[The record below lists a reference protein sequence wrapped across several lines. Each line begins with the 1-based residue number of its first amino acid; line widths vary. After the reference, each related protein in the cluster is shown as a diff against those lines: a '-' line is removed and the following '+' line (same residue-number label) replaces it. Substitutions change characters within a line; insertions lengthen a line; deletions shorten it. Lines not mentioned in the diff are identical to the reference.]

1 MCSCNPSFY
10 IMLKQ
15 TSTLLTMPIN
25 GDRHP
30 IRLEG
35 EIRSREKAEA
45 ESDRCRTRD
54 RLEATLAG
62 LGELDFLKH
71 RQEYL
76 VRGAMEL
83 LKPSEH
89 TPLLKDEKRKGSPG
103 ELYLT
108 PEEKQLEDN
117 ILMLRKQLNCL
128 RRRDAGL
135 INQLQELDRQ
145 ISDLQLDVEK
155 APNDNLETD
164 SRPSSGFYELSDGA
178 SGSLSNSS
186 NSVFSECLSSCHSS
200 TCSCGPLDASLSI
213 TDGRPKSAED
223 FIGWRDHGEGLLDYQ
238 YTGVVRR
245 SFSAPYSSSIDVA
258 TDVHPKYQCDLISKN
273 GNDVYRYPSPLHAV
287 AVQSPMFFHP
297 ATGSVKEEKSQYAV
311 GDLSVAPQLEPV
323 KIESADPVPESSSC
337 PAVHPSTVKRLD
349 NYIFGLIQKKIQP
362 VRPNKP
368 RTSLN
373 TDPLKGILRQG
384 SICVRQTACISSCN
398 AELKVTRNIYTHPPT
413 SNTSESSVASPQR
426 QLQSNENTQDNKNT
440 RISKIEST
448 NNRIT
453 VLQNSINELHSST
466 LSKKRAN
473 VVANGLP
480 KCTVAVDYQEGNGE
494 CGTCTPKDNLYQ
506 CVTVY
511 EENNVVQPSKVVSPK
526 RPTRPPST
534 SLSAEEKP
542 PLILRSEGSSVQSL
556 EDSGQLVSAQ
566 FIPAQQQ
573 MIKSR
578 KGTKNIKISK
588 VKNSTLKS
596 RPHCDIV
603 PETNIQTLKQ
613 KSKAVPKKCH
623 FSDDVDY
630 VKRNVRRLTPKAK
643 KAFHTIS
650 ENSNLGRQT
659 GARSAK
665 CSGQGREVVLVKS
678 RYKQRF
684 DYRKWRSP
692 VEVSHEEAMRRFR
705 RRKRELLCHVPGVYT
720 KTNLQHNG
728 VCAFRGSDSE
738 YSAECESL
746 FHSTVADTSEDE
758 QSNYTTNCFGD
769 SESSLSEVDFAGE
782 TTTSS
787 DSDENG
793 ALVWPQ
799 FAQSR
804 PVQASTAEVKK
815 PPPKTFVKI
824 KASHNLKKKILRFR
838 SGSLKL
844 MTTV

>member
-1 MCSCNPSFY
+1 
-10 IMLKQ
+10 MLKQ
-15 TSTLLTMPIN
+15 PSTLLPMPAK
-25 GDRHP
+25 GDRPP

-35 EIRSREKAEA
+35 EIRSREKVEA
-45 ESDRCRTRD
+45 DSDRCRTRD

-62 LGELDFLKH
+62 LGELDFLKQ

-83 LKPSEH
+83 LRPSEH
-89 TPLLKDEKRKGSPG
+89 TPVLQDEQRKGSQG

-117 ILMLRKQLNCL
+117 ILMLKKQLNCL

-145 ISDLQLDVEK
+145 ISDLQLDAEK
-155 APNDNLETD
+155 TPNDNLETD

-200 TCSCGPLDASLSI
+200 TCSYALPDASLSI

-223 FIGWRDHGEGLLDYQ
+223 IIGWRDHGEGLLDCQ

-245 SFSAPYSSSIDVA
+245 SFSAPYSSSVDVA
-258 TDVHPKYQCDLISKN
+258 ADVHPKYQCDLISKN

-297 ATGSVKEEKSQYAV
+297 TTGSIKEEEKSQYGV
-311 GDLSVAPQLEPV
+311 GDLPVAPQLEPV
-323 KIESADPVPESSSC
+323 NIESALPAPQDNSC
-337 PAVHPSTVKRLD
+337 SAVHPSTMKKLD
-349 NYIFGLIQKKIQP
+349 NYIFSLIQKKIQP

-373 TDPLKGILRQG
+373 TDPLKGMLRQG
-384 SICVRQTACISSCN
+384 SICVRQIACISPCST
-398 AELKVTRNIYTHPPT
+398 ELKVFRNVFTHPPT
-413 SNTSESSVASPQR
+413 ASESGVVSPKR
-426 QLQSNENTQDNKNT
+426 QLLNNDNAQDNKNAQT
-440 RISKIEST
+440 SKTEST

-453 VLQNSINELHSST
+453 VLQSVNELQPSS
-466 LSKKRAN
+466 LSKKKAN
-473 VVANGLP
+473 VTNGLS
-480 KCTVAVDYQEGNGE
+480 KCTVATDYQEGNGD
-494 CGTCTPKDNLYQ
+494 CGACAPKENSYQ
-506 CVTVY
+506 CVTIH
-511 EENNVVQPSKVVSPK
+511 EENDVVQPPKVVSPK
-526 RPTRPPST
+526 RPTRSPPT
-534 SLSAEEKP
+534 SLSVEEKP
-542 PLILRSEGSSVQSL
+542 ALDLKSEGSSVQSL
-556 EDSGQLVSAQ
+556 EDSGQLVNAQ

-578 KGTKNIKISK
+578 KGTKNIKLGK
-588 VKNSTLKS
+588 VKNSTLKCK
-596 RPHCDIV
+596 PHSDMA

-623 FSDDVDY
+623 FSNDIVH
-630 VKRNVRRLTPKAK
+630 VKRNVRRPASKTK

-650 ENSNLGRQT
+650 ENSILGKQT
-659 GARSAK
+659 GVRSAK
-665 CSGQGREVVLVKS
+665 CNGQGRETVLVKS
-678 RYKQRF
+678 RCKQRV

-705 RRKRELLCHVPGVYT
+705 RRNRRAALCPVPGVYT
-720 KTNLQHNG
+720 KTNLQNNG
-728 VCAFRGSDSE
+728 VYAFRGSDSE

-769 SESSLSEVDFAGE
+769 SESSLSEVDFVGE
-782 TTTSS
+782 TTSSS
-787 DSDENG
+787 DSDESG

-799 FAQSR
+799 FAQNR
-804 PVQASTAEVKK
+804 PVQASTAELKK
-815 PPPKTFVKI
+815 PPPKAFVKI

>member
-1 MCSCNPSFY
+1 
-10 IMLKQ
+10 MLKQ
-15 TSTLLTMPIN
+15 APALLTVPVK

-30 IRLEG
+30 MRLEG
-35 EIRSREKAEA
+35 ESRSREKVETD
-45 ESDRCRTRD
+45 SDRSRTRD

-89 TPLLKDEKRKGSPG
+89 AAVLRDDGRKRPQG
-103 ELYLT
+103 ELHLT
-108 PEEKQLEDN
+108 LEEKQLEDH

-145 ISDLQLDVEK
+145 ISDLQLDAEK
-155 APNDNLETD
+155 NPNDNLETD
-164 SRPSSGFYELSDGA
+164 SRPSSGFYESSDGA

-200 TCSCGPLDASLSI
+200 TCSCSPLDPPLSI

-223 FIGWRDHGEGLLDYQ
+223 FIGWRDHGEGLLDCQ

-245 SFSAPYSSSIDVA
+245 SFSAPYSSSVDVA

-297 ATGSVKEEKSQYAV
+297 TTGSIKEEKSQYGV
-311 GDLSVAPQLEPV
+311 GNLSVVPQLEPANT
-323 KIESADPVPESSSC
+323 ESAVPAPQNSSC
-337 PAVHPSTVKRLD
+337 TAVHPSAMKRLD

-384 SICVRQTACISSCN
+384 SICVRQIACISPCST
-398 AELKVTRNIYTHPPT
+398 ELKVFRNVYTHPPIA
-413 SNTSESSVASPQR
+413 SESSVVSPKR
-426 QLQSNENTQDNKNT
+426 QLLNNDNAQENKNT
-440 RISKIEST
+440 QTSKTEST

-453 VLQNSINELHSST
+453 VLQSSINELQNNSLLKKKAHVT
-466 LSKKRAN
+466 NGLSECT
-473 VVANGLP
+473 VVA
-480 KCTVAVDYQEGNGE
+480 DYQEENGE
-494 CGTCTPKDNLYQ
+494 CGACAPKDNSSQ
-506 CVTVY
+506 CVTAH
-511 EENNVVQPSKVVSPK
+511 EENGVVQPPKVVSPK
-526 RPTRPPST
+526 RPTRSPPM
-534 SLSAEEKP
+534 SLSVEEKP
-542 PLILRSEGSSVQSL
+542 PLDLRSEGSSVQSL
-556 EDSGQLVSAQ
+556 EDSGQLVNAQ
-566 FIPAQQQ
+566 FIPAHQQ
-573 MIKSR
+573 MITSR

-588 VKNSTLKS
+588 VKSSTLKS
-596 RPHCDIV
+596 QPQCDIA
-603 PETNIQTLKQ
+603 PETNVQTLKQ
-613 KSKAVPKKCH
+613 KSKAVQKKCH
-623 FSDDVDY
+623 FSTDIAY
-630 VKRNVRRLTPKAK
+630 VKRNVRRPASKAK

-650 ENSNLGRQT
+650 ENSILARQA
-659 GARSAK
+659 GVRSAK
-665 CSGQGREVVLVKS
+665 CSGQGREIGLVKS
-678 RYKQRF
+678 RYKQRV

-705 RRKRELLCHVPGVYT
+705 RRNRRVALCHVPGVYT
-720 KTNLQHNG
+720 KTPPQNNG
-728 VCAFRGSDSE
+728 VYAFRGSDSE

-769 SESSLSEVDFAGE
+769 SESSLSEVDFVGE
-782 TTTSS
+782 TTSSS
-787 DSDENG
+787 DSDESG

-799 FAQSR
+799 FAQNR
-804 PVQASTAEVKK
+804 PVQASTAELKK
-815 PPPKTFVKI
+815 PPPKAFVKI
-824 KASHNLKKKILRFR
+824 KASHNLKRKILRFR

>member
-1 MCSCNPSFY
+1 
-10 IMLKQ
+10 MLKQ

-25 GDRHP
+25 GGRHP

-35 EIRSREKAEA
+35 EIRSREKTEA

-54 RLEATLAG
+54 RFEATLAG

-76 VRGAMEL
+76 VRGAMGL

-89 TPLLKDEKRKGSPG
+89 TPVLKDEKRKGSQG

-155 APNDNLETD
+155 VPNDNLETD

-200 TCSCGPLDASLSI
+200 TCFCGPLDASLSI

-223 FIGWRDHGEGLLDYQ
+223 LIGWRDYGEGLLDYQ
-238 YTGVVRR
+238 YAGVVRR
-245 SFSAPYSSSIDVA
+245 SFSAPYSSSLDAVA
-258 TDVHPKYQCDLISKN
+258 DVHPKYQCDLVSKN

-297 ATGSVKEEKSQYAV
+297 AAGSVKEEEKPQCGV
-311 GDLSVAPQLEPV
+311 GGLSVAPHLEPV
-323 KIESADPVPESSSC
+323 IIESAAPAPQSSSC
-337 PAVHPSTVKRLD
+337 PAVHPSTMKRLD

-384 SICVRQTACISSCN
+384 SICVRQTACISPCN
-398 AELKVTRNIYTHPPT
+398 TELKVSRNVYTHSPA
-413 SNTSESSVASPQR
+413 SNGSESIVASPQR
-426 QLQSNENTQDNKNT
+426 QLLSNENTQDNKNAQV
-440 RISKIEST
+440 SKVEST
-448 NNRIT
+448 DNRIT
-453 VLQNSINELHSST
+453 VLQNSINELQTSS

-473 VVANGLP
+473 VMANGLP

-506 CVTVY
+506 YVTIY
-511 EENNVVQPSKVVSPK
+511 EENNVVQPPKVLSPK
-526 RPTRPPST
+526 RPTRPPPT
-534 SLSAEEKP
+534 SLSVEERP
-542 PLILRSEGSSVQSL
+542 PLDLRSEGTSGQNL
-556 EDSGQLVSAQ
+556 EDSGQLVNAQ

-573 MIKSR
+573 IIKSR
-578 KGTKNIKISK
+578 KGTKNIKIGK
-588 VKNSTLKS
+588 VKSSTLKS
-596 RPHCDIV
+596 TPHCDIA
-603 PETNIQTLKQ
+603 PEPNVQTLKL

-623 FSDDVDY
+623 FSDDVDH
-630 VKRNVRRLTPKAK
+630 VKRNVRRPTPRAK

-650 ENSNLGRQT
+650 ENSILGRQT
-659 GARSAK
+659 GVKSVK
-665 CSGQGREVVLVKS
+665 CSGQGREAVLVKP
-678 RYKQRF
+678 RYKQRV
-684 DYRKWRSP
+684 DYRKWRST

-705 RRKRELLCHVPGVYT
+705 RRNRREALCRASGVYMQ
-720 KTNLQHNG
+720 TNLQNNG

-769 SESSLSEVDFAGE
+769 SESSLSEVDFVGE
-782 TTTSS
+782 TTSSS
-787 DSDENG
+787 DSDESG

-804 PVQASTAEVKK
+804 PVQASTAELKK
-815 PPPKTFVKI
+815 SPPKAFVKI

>member
-1 MCSCNPSFY
+1 
-10 IMLKQ
+10 MLKQ
-15 TSTLLTMPIN
+15 TSTLLTLPVN

-45 ESDRCRTRD
+45 DSDRCRTRD

-71 RQEYL
+71 RQEHL

-83 LKPSEH
+83 LKPSQH
-89 TPLLKDEKRKGSPG
+89 TPMLKDEQRKGSQG

-145 ISDLQLDVEK
+145 ISDLQLDAEK

-200 TCSCGPLDASLSI
+200 TCSCGPPDVSLSI

-223 FIGWRDHGEGLLDYQ
+223 FIGWRDHGEGLLDCQ

-258 TDVHPKYQCDLISKN
+258 ADVHPKYQCDLVSKN

-297 ATGSVKEEKSQYAV
+297 TTGSVKEEKSQYGV

-323 KIESADPVPESSSC
+323 NIECAVPAPQSSSC
-337 PAVHPSTVKRLD
+337 APAHPSTMKRLD

-384 SICVRQTACISSCN
+384 SICVRQIACITPCST
-398 AELKVTRNIYTHPPT
+398 ELKVFRNVYTHPPT
-413 SNTSESSVASPQR
+413 ASEISAVSPQR
-426 QLQSNENTQDNKNT
+426 QHLSNDNKDT
-440 RISKIEST
+440 QTSKIEST

-453 VLQNSINELHSST
+453 VLQNNINELQTGS
-466 LSKKRAN
+466 LSKKKAN
-473 VVANGLP
+473 VANGLS
-480 KCTVAVDYQEGNGE
+480 KCTVVADYQEENGE
-494 CGTCTPKDNLYQ
+494 SGACAPKDNSYQ
-506 CVTVY
+506 CVTVH
-511 EENNVVQPSKVVSPK
+511 EEINVVQPPKVVSPK
-526 RPTRPPST
+526 RPTRSPAT
-534 SLSAEEKP
+534 SLSAEEKS
-542 PLILRSEGSSVQSL
+542 PLDLRSEESSVQSL
-556 EDSGQLVSAQ
+556 EDSGQLVNAQ

-578 KGTKNIKISK
+578 KGTKNIKIGK

-596 RPHCDIV
+596 RPHCDMA

-623 FSDDVDY
+623 FSNDVVH
-630 VKRNVRRLTPKAK
+630 VKRNVRRPASKAK
-643 KAFHTIS
+643 KTFHTIS
-650 ENSNLGRQT
+650 ENSTLGRQT

-665 CSGQGREVVLVKS
+665 CGGQGRETVLVKS
-678 RYKQRF
+678 RYKPRV
-684 DYRKWRSP
+684 DYRKWKSP

-705 RRKRELLCHVPGVYT
+705 RRNRRVALCHVSTVYT
-720 KTNLQHNG
+720 KTNLQNNG
-728 VCAFRGSDSE
+728 VYAFRGSDSE

-769 SESSLSEVDFAGE
+769 SESSLSEVDFVGE
-782 TTTSS
+782 TTSSS
-787 DSDENG
+787 DSDESG
-793 ALVWPQ
+793 ALVWTQ
-799 FAQSR
+799 FAQNR
-804 PVQASTAEVKK
+804 PMKASTAELKK
-815 PPPKTFVKI
+815 PPPKAFVKI